1 MIVIFRKSS
10 KLEVMEKGD
19 EVEGTKEREL
29 SFPLIRLVFP
39 ALGLILAAKYARV
52 ELDRRFRKQQTGMTY
67 HPILCHRQSIFDFA
81 VKGSRLEFRK
91 E

>member
-52 ELDRRFRKQQTGMTY
+52 
-67 HPILCHRQSIFDFA
+67 
-81 VKGSRLEFRK
+81 
-91 E
+91 